1 MGLDMFLTVRKKDN
15 PFFDWDNDV
24 EDVYFRK
31 LNWIR
36 NWLVKHLG
44 LNEDE
49 CAKDALV
56 PKEKLEE
63 LLSDVRAVI
72 NNHELAEQLLPTK
85 GGFFFGGTDYSDYYF
100 DSLIGIETEIQAL
113 LATTDFET
121 EDVYYDESW

>member
-15 PFFDWDNDV
+15 PIFDWDNDV

-36 NWLVKHLG
+36 NWLVKHLE

-49 CAKDALV
+49 CVEDVLV

-63 LLSDVRAVI
+63 LLSDVHAVL
-72 NNHELAEQLLPTK
+72 NNHNLAEQLLPTK

>member
-15 PFFDWDNDV
+15 PIFDWDNDV
-24 EDVYFRK
+24 EDIYFRK

-49 CAKDALV
+49 CAEDVLV

-63 LLSDVRAVI
+63 LLSDVRAVLS
-72 NNHELAEQLLPTK
+72 NHDLAEQLLPTK

>member
-15 PFFDWDNDV
+15 PIFDWDNDV

-49 CAKDALV
+49 CAEDVLV

-63 LLSDVRAVI
+63 LLSDVHAVL
-72 NNHELAEQLLPTK
+72 NNHDLAEQLLPTK
-85 GGFFFGGTDYSDYYF
+85 GGFFFGGTDYCDYYF

-113 LATTDFET
+113 LITTDFET

>member
-36 NWLVKHLG
+36 NWLVKHLS

-49 CAKDALV
+49 CAEDVLV

-63 LLSDVRAVI
+63 LLSDVRAVL
-72 NNHELAEQLLPTK
+72 NNHNLAKQLLPTK
-85 GGFFFGGTDYSDYYF
+85 SGFFFGGTDYSDYYF

>member
-15 PFFDWDNDV
+15 PIFDWDNDV

-49 CAKDALV
+49 CAEDVLV
-56 PKEKLEE
+56 SKEKLEE
-63 LLSDVRAVI
+63 LLSDVHVVL
-72 NNHELAEQLLPTK
+72 NNHNLAEQLLPTK
-85 GGFFFGGTDYSDYYF
+85 GGFFFGGTDYNDYYF

-113 LATTDFET
+113 LTTTDFET

>member
-15 PFFDWDNDV
+15 PIFDWDNDV

-36 NWLVKHLG
+36 NWLVKHLR

-49 CAKDALV
+49 CAEDVLV

-63 LLSDVRAVI
+63 LLSDVRAVL
-72 NNHELAEQLLPTK
+72 NNHDLAEQLLPTK

-113 LATTDFET
+113 LTTTDFEI

>member
-44 LNEDE
+44 LNEGE
-49 CAKDALV
+49 CAEDVLV

-63 LLSDVRAVI
+63 LLTDVRAVL
-72 NNHELAEQLLPTK
+72 NNHDLAKQLLPTK

>member
-15 PFFDWDNDV
+15 PIFDWNNDV

-36 NWLVKHLG
+36 NWLVKHLD

-49 CAKDALV
+49 CAENVLV

-63 LLSDVRAVI
+63 LLSDVRAVL
-72 NNHELAEQLLPTK
+72 NNHDLAEQLLPTK

-113 LATTDFET
+113 LTTTDFET